1 MTAMRPRMRRGLTL
15 IELLAV
21 VAIIGLLAAL
31 LLPAVQTVRESSRRT
46 QCTNNL
52 KQMGLALQRFAEIN
66 SGRLPPGNV
75 GVGNWETSPFSYFNI
90 GSTTMYLLPYV
101 GDYVSL
107 YSAYDMSEPRL
118 SQLYNSATGKWIFH
132 DTANGGA
139 GERQNPSRTVPG
151 TTTPVRSVRIP
162 TYICPSDMIGRP
174 SHWVYSAQFNYA
186 PYNYVASTGPVMW
199 WAGQPECAY
208 LNGLA
213 AFAKPRTGSNR
224 TPGVFGDYANVAEF
238 PPFTRPDIS
247 AMYCSIAAIHD
258 GLSYTIAFGESR
270 PDCADGL
277 LNGWGST
284 GNGCGRATT
293 LLPLN
298 FDTCQ
303 LQANAPICNRP
314 GPNTWHSNAFRSLH
328 SGGVNFLLCDGRV
341 VFLSE
346 TVDHETLQRL
356 GAKADGGVLNE
367 GLY

>member
-1 MTAMRPRMRRGLTL
+1 M
-15 IELLAV
+15 
-21 VAIIGLLAAL
+21 LAAL

-52 KQMGLALQRFAEIN
+52 KQVGLALQRFAEIN
-66 SGRLPPGNV
+66 GGRFPPGNV
-75 GVGNWETSPFSYFNI
+75 SVGNWDTSPYTYFNV
-90 GSTTMYLLPYV
+90 GSTTMYLLPYI
-101 GDYVSL
+101 GDYTSL

-132 DTANGGA
+132 DTAVGGA
-139 GERQNPSRTVPG
+139 GERQNPSAMVPG
-151 TTTPVRSVRIP
+151 TTTAVRSVRIP
-162 TYICPSDMIGRP
+162 TYICPSDVIGRP
-174 SHWVYSAQFNYA
+174 TYWIYRTPYNVA

-199 WAGQPECAY
+199 ESSAPECAY
-208 LNGLA
+208 LNSLA
-213 AFAKPRTGSNR
+213 TFAKPRTGSNR
-224 TPGVFGDYANVAEF
+224 TPGVFGDYANMARF
-238 PPFTRPDIS
+238 PPYTRLDIS
-247 AMYCSIAAIHD
+247 SIYCSIAAIRD
-258 GLSYTIAFGESR
+258 GLSSTIAFGESR

-284 GNGCGRATT
+284 GNGCGGATT

-303 LQANAPICNRP
+303 LQPSASVCNRP
-314 GPNTWHSNAFRSLH
+314 GPSVNGSNTTPTWHGNAFRSLH
-328 SGGVNFLLCDGRV
+328 PGGVNFLLCDGRV

-356 GAKADGGVLNE
+356 GAKADGLVLNE